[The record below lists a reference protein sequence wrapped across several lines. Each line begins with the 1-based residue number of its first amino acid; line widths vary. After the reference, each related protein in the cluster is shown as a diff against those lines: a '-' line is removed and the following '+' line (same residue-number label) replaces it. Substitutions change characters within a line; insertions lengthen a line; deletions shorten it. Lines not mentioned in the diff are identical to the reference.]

1 MIMVKSAVTLTTL
14 LLLVVLINY
23 FSFERCGRN
32 HLIDIDSD
40 IKPGT
45 YVLVPGAG
53 RDYPN
58 GRRPNYFFLGR
69 MSKTAELHKAQPQL
83 KIILSG
89 IADGHHYNEA
99 IDMKK
104 DLLLRGVDS
113 SAMILDN
120 GSVDTYETIKMYDEH
135 YKHNPVIIISQKEH
149 LFRALW
155 LAEKR
160 GLKAEGIIAD
170 GNPYGTP
177 RWFIVREMLARMKA
191 RYDILM
197 Q

>member
-1 MIMVKSAVTLTTL
+1 
-14 LLLVVLINY
+14 
-23 FSFERCGRN
+23 
-32 HLIDIDSD
+32 LIDVNSKIT
-40 IKPGT
+40 KGT

-53 RDYPN
+53 KDYPN

-69 MSKTAELHKAQPQL
+69 MSKTAELHKAHPEL

-99 IDMKK
+99 IDMQK
-104 DLLLRGVDS
+104 DLLTRGVDS
-113 SAMILDN
+113 TSLILDN
-120 GSVDTYETIKMYDEH
+120 GSADTYETIQMYDEH
-135 YKHNPVIIISQKEH
+135 FKHNPVIIISQKEH

-155 LAEKR
+155 LAEKT

-177 RWFIVREMLARMKA
+177 RWFIVREMFARMKA
-191 RYDILM
+191 RIELLM

>member
-1 MIMVKSAVTLTTL
+1 M
-14 LLLVVLINY
+14 
-23 FSFERCGRN
+23 
-32 HLIDIDSD
+32 
-40 IKPGT
+40 
-45 YVLVPGAG
+45 
-53 RDYPN
+53 
-58 GRRPNYFFLGR
+58 
-69 MSKTAELHKAQPQL
+69 Q
-83 KIILSG
+83 
-89 IADGHHYNEA
+89 
-99 IDMKK
+99 K

-113 SAMILDN
+113 AAMILDN
-120 GSVDTYETIKMYDEH
+120 GSVDTYETIRMYDEH

-155 LAEKR
+155 LAEQT
-160 GLKAEGIIAD
+160 GLQAEGIIAD